1 VIEQNSLAN
10 LQNITDALR
19 THQIEL
25 QKSNVELCRAK
36 KDLENAN
43 AKMMLYQT
51 RLLGLV
57 AHQQN
62 IKEAERIRIAR
73 EIHDEL
79 GSTLTAI
86 KANLSVAMHE
96 DRISGNLDNPRL
108 TDACALLDVAMHAVR
123 RVVSELRPSVLD
135 QLGVWAALEWYAQQ
149 VQLRTGIHCQI
160 EISDQVLETT
170 LDGDR
175 STTLFRIMQESLT
188 NVTRHAE
195 ADRVTIRVTINQCC
209 VVMEIE
215 DDGKG
220 FDLAPCAAHG
230 SWGIAGMVERARF
243 FGGDLGISNISPGTL
258 VTVRLPL
265 KKNDD

>member
-1 VIEQNSLAN
+1 MIEQTSLTD
-10 LQNITDALR
+10 LQNIADELR

-25 QKSNVELCRAK
+25 QKSNVELCLAK
-36 KDLENAN
+36 RNLENAN
-43 AKMMLYQT
+43 ATMMLYQKQ
-51 RLLGLV
+51 LLGLV

-79 GSTLTAI
+79 GSTLTAL

-96 DRISGNLDNPRL
+96 DRICGRLDNPRL
-108 TDACALLDVAMHAVR
+108 IDACALLDVAMDAVR
-123 RVVSELRPSVLD
+123 RVISELRPSVLD

-149 VQLRTGIHCQI
+149 VELRTGIQCQI
-160 EISDQVLETT
+160 EFSDQVLETA
-170 LDGDR
+170 LDDDR

-195 ADRVTIRVTINQCC
+195 ADMVTVRVTISQCC

-215 DDGKG
+215 DNGKG
-220 FDLAPCAAHG
+220 FESAPLAAHG
-230 SWGIAGMVERARF
+230 SWGLAGMVERARF
-243 FGGDLGISNISPGTL
+243 FGGDLGVSDIYPGTL